1 MNAASNKYA
10 DHLNLLFDMS
20 ELTAVLADSRD
31 INHFLR
37 ETARMVAQHLDA
49 DVCSIYLYDNQR
61 HDLVLRATVGL
72 NPESVGKVRLKS
84 GEGLVGTTMMSRQPI
99 CEGSAKAN
107 PRFKYVAE
115 TGEER
120 FESFLA
126 VPIFRGV
133 ENIGVLVVQH
143 GRKDFFGET
152 DILTLKATASQL
164 AGAIENARLLMDM
177 VDRSQEEPV
186 VSEQV
191 RFIRGQSACPGFAFA
206 PCLKLE
212 MAASLLF
219 GEEPEVK
226 RTGLGI
232 DAYHQALQQTLDQLK
247 LLQERFAERLPESA
261 SMIFTA
267 HFMIL
272 KDSRFHAEIVSKI
285 EGGMDAVQAVKSVTR
300 HYIALFSSSPY
311 SYLREKVVDMQDLG
325 ARLLE
330 NLLPEGPDE
339 WHGLQHRIIIARELF
354 PSDILKLAS
363 QDVAG
368 IVLVSGGITSHVSIL
383 ARSLKIP
390 TIIADKPEL
399 LAIPDNTP
407 LLMDADIGNLY
418 VDPSPAVL
426 NQFEERNQARVQMS
440 RLAPQMIPTT
450 LTADGERIQLFA
462 NINLLSE
469 LPLAN
474 ELLAE
479 GIGLYRSEFPFIIRS
494 SFPSEEEQYHI
505 YRRIVEAMPQKP
517 IVIRTLDIGGDKVL
531 AYSDAT
537 VEANPEL
544 GLRSIRFSLQH
555 TDIFEQQIRAILR
568 AGAGHPDLGIMFP
581 MIASLDELLEAKAV
595 VRHCL
600 EELRRNGFDHLQTPH
615 IGIMVELPAVIP
627 IMDELAAAS
636 DFLSIGTNDFIQY
649 MLAVDRTNE
658 KVARYYQPG
667 HPAVLRGLHAIVQAA
682 RRQGKPVSVCGEL
695 AHEPEYTIFLI
706 GIGVRRL
713 SLDPQYLPQVQGLI
727 QRLKLKKAEDFA
739 NLLLTK
745 ATVRETTEIIAR
757 YREYCEW
764 IETEHHNV
772 HHGGHLK

>member
-1 MNAASNKYA
+1 MSAVSASNKYA

-37 ETARMVAQHLDA
+37 ETARMVARHLDA

-84 GEGLVGTTMMSRQPI
+84 GEGLVGTAMMSRQPI

-107 PRFKYVAE
+107 PRFKYFAE

-143 GRKDFFGET
+143 GRKDYFGET
-152 DILTLKATASQL
+152 DVLTLKATASQL

-177 VDRSQEEPV
+177 ADRSEEEIIP
-186 VSEQV
+186 EQV

-206 PCLKLE
+206 PCLKME
-212 MAASLLF
+212 KAASFLF
-219 GEEPEVK
+219 QEEPPDK
-226 RTGLGI
+226 RTALGI
-232 DAYHQALQQTLDQLK
+232 DAYHQAFQQTLDQLK
-247 LLQERFAERLPESA
+247 VLQERFAERLPESA

-285 EGGMDAVQAVKSVTR
+285 QSGMDAVQAVKSVTR

-330 NLLPEGPDE
+330 NLLPGRTDE
-339 WHGLQHRIIIARELF
+339 WHGFQHRIIIARELY

-390 TIIADKPEL
+390 TIIADNSEL
-399 LAIPDNTP
+399 LTIPDNTP
-407 LLMDADIGNLY
+407 VLMDADIGNLY
-418 VDPSPAVL
+418 VDPSPTVL
-426 NQFEERNQARVQMS
+426 NQFEERNQARAKMS
-440 RLAPQMIPTT
+440 RLAPHMIPTT
-450 LTADGERIQLFA
+450 LTADGERVELYA

-469 LPLAN
+469 LPLAK

-505 YRRIVEAMPQKP
+505 YRRIVEAMPEKP

-568 AGAGHPDLGIMFP
+568 AGAGHPHLGIMFP

-600 EELRRNGFDHLQTPH
+600 EELQHHGFDHLKTPN
-615 IGIMVELPAVIP
+615 IGIMAELPSVIP
-627 IMDELAAAS
+627 IMDELAAEA

-695 AHEPEYTIFLI
+695 AHEPEWAIFLI

-713 SLDPQYLPQVQGLI
+713 SLDPQYLPQIQGLI
-727 QRLKLKKAEDFA
+727 QRLNLQKAEAFA

-745 ATVRETTEIIAR
+745 ASVRETTEMIAR
-757 YREYCEW
+757 YREYCDLGEAA
-764 IETEHHNV
+764 EDR
-772 HHGGHLK
+772 